1 MVDWEGPLT
10 EAFERATTYLAGL
23 PERRVGP
30 RATATELHQALGG
43 PLPSGPSDPRE
54 VVAHLAKG
62 VEDGLLPSGSGR
74 FFGFV
79 FGGATPASL
88 AADWLTTTWDQ
99 NAGLYAASPAAAV
112 VEDVAAGWLVE
123 LFGLPPTTSVG
134 FVTGAQMANFT
145 ALAAARHEVLRRV
158 GWDVERDGL
167 VGAPAIRVL
176 AGAERH
182 DTIDR
187 ALRFLG
193 LGTNCI
199 VPIAVDD
206 QGRMRADALAETL
219 GSPPTQDG
227 AADGEG
233 GAAGSGVERAA
244 GSGGDG
250 VSGEMVPTIV
260 CGQAGNVNT
269 GAFDP
274 IAEICEVAHAH
285 GAWVHV
291 DAAFGLWAA
300 VSPSLKGL
308 LDGAERADSWATDA
322 HKWLNVPYDSGL
334 VFCAHPEPHRAAMS
348 IRAAYLIQD
357 EDGERDSLDYNPEF
371 SRRAR
376 GIPVYAAI
384 RALGRAGIGEI
395 VDRCHAMAL
404 RFADTLS
411 SNGVEVLND
420 VVLNQVLVRFGDDL
434 LTRRVVSGVQQEGT
448 CWMSGTTWQGRAAMR
463 ISVTNWTTDESDIDR
478 SAAAVLRV
486 RDELLELSGDRPG

>member
-10 EAFERATTYLAGL
+10 EAYERATAYLDGL

-30 RATATELHQALGG
+30 RATAGELREALGG
-43 PLPSGPSDPRE
+43 PLPAGPTDPRK
-54 VVAHLAKG
+54 VIARLAEG

-112 VEDVAAGWLVE
+112 VEEVAAAWLVE
-123 LFGLPPTTSVG
+123 LFGLPTGTSVG

-145 ALAAARHEVLRRV
+145 GLAAARHEVLRRA

-167 VGAPAIRVL
+167 VGAPPIRVL

-206 QGRMRADALAETL
+206 QGRMRVDALEASLTDDA
-219 GSPPTQDG
+219 PQ
-227 AADGEG
+227 
-233 GAAGSGVERAA
+233 
-244 GSGGDG
+244 
-250 VSGEMVPTIV
+250 IV
-260 CGQAGNVNT
+260 CAQVGNVNT
-269 GAFDP
+269 GAID
-274 IAEICEVAHAH
+274 AVRDICERAHEH
-285 GAWVHV
+285 QAWVHV
-291 DAAFGLWAA
+291 DGAFGLWAT
-300 VSPSLKGL
+300 VSEQLRPLV
-308 LDGAERADSWATDA
+308 DGIELADSWASDA

-334 VFCAHPEPHRAAMS
+334 VLCAHSEPHRAAMS

-357 EDGERDSLDYNPEF
+357 ENGERDPMDYNPEF

-384 RALGRAGIGEI
+384 RALGRSGIAEI
-395 VDRCHAMAL
+395 VDRCHAMAQ
-404 RFADTLS
+404 RFADTLRAE
-411 SNGVEVLND
+411 GVEVLNE
-420 VVLNQVLVRFGDDL
+420 VVLNQILVRFGDDE
-434 LTRRVVSGVQQEGT
+434 LTRRVVAAVQREGT
-448 CWMSGTTWQGRAAMR
+448 CWMSGTTWQGTAAMR
-463 ISVTNWTTDESDIDR
+463 ISVTNWTTGAADIDR
-478 SAAAVLRV
+478 SAAAVVRCLRDQ
-486 RDELLELSGDRPG
+486 R

>member
-1 MVDWEGPLT
+1 MDWDGPLS
-10 EAFERATTYLAGL
+10 EAYERATTYLAGL

-30 RATATELHQALGG
+30 RATAAELRQALGG
-43 PLPSGPSDPRE
+43 ALPQSPTDPQE
-54 VVAHLAKG
+54 VIAHLAKG
-62 VEDGLLPSGSGR
+62 VEEGLLPSGSGR

-112 VEDVAAGWLVE
+112 VEEVTAEWLVE
-123 LFGLPPTTSVG
+123 LFGLPRGTSVG

-145 ALAAARHEVLRRV
+145 ALAAARHEVLRRA

-167 VGAPAIRVL
+167 IGAPAIRVL

-206 QGRMRADALAETL
+206 QGRLKPEALAEAL
-219 GSPPTQDG
+219 SDDG
-227 AADGEG
+227 
-233 GAAGSGVERAA
+233 
-244 GSGGDG
+244 
-250 VSGEMVPTIV
+250 PQIV
-260 CGQAGNVNT
+260 CAQAGNVNT

-274 IAEICEVAHAH
+274 VKTICDLAHDK

-291 DAAFGLWAA
+291 DGAFGIWAA
-300 VSPSLKGL
+300 VSDKLRPLV
-308 LDGAERADSWATDA
+308 DGIERADPWATDA
-322 HKWLNVPYDSGL
+322 HKTLNVPYDSGL

-357 EDGERDSLDYNPEF
+357 ENGERDSLDFNPEF

-376 GIPVYAAI
+376 GFAVYAAI
-384 RALGRAGIGEI
+384 RALGRSGIAEI
-395 VDRCHAMAL
+395 VDRCHAMAV
-404 RFADTLS
+404 RFAETLAANQTDTLAANQTETLAANQIS
-411 SNGVEVLND
+411 ILNE
-420 VVLNQVLVRFGDDL
+420 VVLNQVLVRFGDDDE
-434 LTRRVVSGVQQEGT
+434 LTRRVVRAVQDEGT
-448 CWMSGTTWQGRAAMR
+448 CWMSGTTWHGQAAMR
-463 ISVTNWTTDESDIDR
+463 ISVSNWTTDESDIDR
-478 SAAAVLRV
+478 SAAAVLQC
-486 RDELLELSGDRPG
+486 LQQA

>member
-1 MVDWEGPLT
+1 MVDWDGPLT

-23 PERRVGP
+23 PERPVGP
-30 RATATELHQALGG
+30 RATAAELRQALGG
-43 PLPSGPSDPRE
+43 ELPTGPGEPRD
-54 VVAHLAKG
+54 VIAHLAKG

-112 VEDVAAGWLVE
+112 VEEVTADWLVE
-123 LFGLPPTTSVG
+123 LFGLPRGTSVG

-145 ALAAARHEVLRRV
+145 ALAAARHEVLRRA

-167 VGAPAIRVL
+167 IGAPPIRVL

-206 QGRMRADALAETL
+206 QGRLEPEALAEAL
-219 GSPPTQDG
+219 SDDG
-227 AADGEG
+227 
-233 GAAGSGVERAA
+233 
-244 GSGGDG
+244 
-250 VSGEMVPTIV
+250 PQIV
-260 CGQAGNVNT
+260 CAQVGNVNT

-274 IAEICEVAHAH
+274 VETICDLAHEK

-291 DAAFGLWAA
+291 DGAFGIWAA
-300 VSPSLKGL
+300 VSPTLKSLV
-308 LDGAERADSWATDA
+308 DGIDRADSWATDA
-322 HKWLNVPYDSGL
+322 HKTLNVPYDSGL

-357 EDGERDSLDYNPEF
+357 ENGERDSLDYNPEF

-376 GIPVYAAI
+376 GFAVYAAI
-384 RALGRAGIGEI
+384 RALGRSGIAEI
-395 VDRCHAMAL
+395 VDRCHAMAR
-404 RFADTLS
+404 RFADTLAAD
-411 SNGVEVLND
+411 GVAVLND
-420 VVLNQVLVRFGDDL
+420 VVLNQALVRFGDDE
-434 LTRRVVSGVQQEGT
+434 LTRRVVRAVQDEGT
-448 CWMSGTTWQGRAAMR
+448 CWMSGTTWQGKAAMR
-463 ISVTNWTTDESDIDR
+463 ISVSNWTTDESDIDR
-478 SAAAVLRV
+478 SAAAVLRC
-486 RDELLELSGDRPG
+486 RDQAQRA

>member
-10 EAFERATTYLAGL
+10 EAYERATAYLDGL

-30 RATATELHQALGG
+30 RATAGELREALGG
-43 PLPSGPSDPRE
+43 PLPAGPTDPRK
-54 VVAHLAKG
+54 VIARLAEG

-112 VEDVAAGWLVE
+112 VEEVAAAWLVE
-123 LFGLPPTTSVG
+123 LFGLPTGTSVG

-145 ALAAARHEVLRRV
+145 GLAAARHEVLRRA

-167 VGAPAIRVL
+167 VGAPPIRVL

-206 QGRMRADALAETL
+206 QGRMRVDALEASLTDDA
-219 GSPPTQDG
+219 PQ
-227 AADGEG
+227 
-233 GAAGSGVERAA
+233 
-244 GSGGDG
+244 
-250 VSGEMVPTIV
+250 IV
-260 CGQAGNVNT
+260 CAQVGNVNT
-269 GAFDP
+269 GAID
-274 IAEICEVAHAH
+274 AVRDICERAHEH
-285 GAWVHV
+285 QAWVHV
-291 DAAFGLWAA
+291 DGAFGLWAA
-300 VSPSLKGL
+300 VSEQLRPLV
-308 LDGAERADSWATDA
+308 DGIELADSWASDA

-334 VFCAHPEPHRAAMS
+334 VLCAHPEPHRAAMS

-357 EDGERDSLDYNPEF
+357 ENGERDPMDYNPEF

-384 RALGRAGIGEI
+384 RALGRSGIAEI
-395 VDRCHAMAL
+395 VDRCHAMAQ
-404 RFADTLS
+404 RFADALRAE
-411 SNGVEVLND
+411 GVEVLNE
-420 VVLNQVLVRFGDDL
+420 VVLNQILVRFGDDE
-434 LTRRVVSGVQQEGT
+434 LTRRVVAAVQREGT
-448 CWMSGTTWQGRAAMR
+448 CWMSGTTWQGTAAMR
-463 ISVTNWTTDESDIDR
+463 ISVTNWTTGAADIDR
-478 SAAAVLRV
+478 SAAAVVRCLRDQ
-486 RDELLELSGDRPG
+486 R

>member
-1 MVDWEGPLT
+1 MVDWDGPLT

-30 RATATELHQALGG
+30 RATAAELQAALGG
-43 PLPSGPSDPRE
+43 PLPTGPTDPRE
-54 VVAHLAKG
+54 VVAQLADG
-62 VEDGLLPSGSGR
+62 VDDGLLPSGSGR

-112 VEDVAAGWLVE
+112 VEDIAASWLVE
-123 LFGLPPTTSVG
+123 LFGLPATTSVG

-145 ALAAARHEVLRRV
+145 GLAAARHEVLRRA

-167 VGAPAIRVL
+167 IGAPPIRVL

-193 LGTNCI
+193 LGTSCI
-199 VPIAVDD
+199 ESIAVDE
-206 QGRMRADALAETL
+206 QGRMRPDALAEAL
-219 GSPPTQDG
+219 ADG
-227 AADGEG
+227 AG
-233 GAAGSGVERAA
+233 GV
-244 GSGGDG
+244 
-250 VSGEMVPTIV
+250 IV
-260 CGQAGNVNT
+260 CAQVGNVNT

-274 IAEICEVAHAH
+274 IREVCEVAHEH

-291 DAAFGLWAA
+291 DGAFGLWAA
-300 VSPSLKGL
+300 MSDELGTL
-308 LDGAERADSWATDA
+308 LDGVELADSWATDA

-334 VFCAHPEPHRAAMS
+334 VFCAHPEAHRAAMS

-384 RALGRAGIGEI
+384 RALGRAGIAEI
-395 VDRCHAMAL
+395 VDRCHAMAN
-404 RFADTLS
+404 RFADALRD
-411 SNGVEVLND
+411 GGADVLND
-420 VVLNQVLVRFGDDL
+420 VILNQVLVRFGDDDA
-434 LTRRVVSGVQQEGT
+434 LTRQVITTVQNEGT

-463 ISVTNWTTDESDIDR
+463 ISVTNWTTGPADIDR
-478 SAAAVLRV
+478 SAETVLGTLRKV
-486 RDELLELSGDRPG
+486 S

>member
-30 RATATELHQALGG
+30 RATAAELRRALGG
-43 PLPSGPSDPRE
+43 TLPTGPTDPRD
-54 VVAHLAKG
+54 VIAHLAKG

-88 AADWLTTTWDQ
+88 AADWLTATWDQ

-112 VEDVAAGWLVE
+112 VEEVAADWLVE
-123 LFGLPPTTSVG
+123 LFGLPRGTSVG

-145 ALAAARHEVLRRV
+145 GLAAARHEVLRRV

-167 VGAPAIRVL
+167 IGAPPIRVL

-182 DTIDR
+182 DTVDR

-199 VPIAVDD
+199 VPIDVDD
-206 QGRMRADALAETL
+206 QGRMRADALSEAL
-219 GSPPTQDG
+219 QDG
-227 AADGEG
+227 
-233 GAAGSGVERAA
+233 
-244 GSGGDG
+244 
-250 VSGEMVPTIV
+250 PQIV
-260 CGQAGNVNT
+260 CAQAGNVNT
-269 GAFDP
+269 GAVDP
-274 IAEICEVAHAH
+274 IAEICDLARAA

-291 DAAFGLWAA
+291 DGAFGLWAA
-300 VSPSLKGL
+300 VSEKLRPLV
-308 LDGAERADSWATDA
+308 DGIDRADSWATDA

-334 VFCAHPEPHRAAMS
+334 VLCAHPEPHRAAMS

-357 EDGERDSLDYNPEF
+357 ENGERDSLDFNPEF

-376 GIPVYAAI
+376 GFAVYAAI
-384 RALGRAGIGEI
+384 RALGSSGIAEI
-395 VDRCHAMAL
+395 VDRCHAMAR
-404 RFADTLS
+404 RFADTLAA
-411 SNGVEVLND
+411 NGVAVLND
-420 VVLNQVLVRFGDDL
+420 VVLNQVLVRFGDDA
-434 LTRRVVSGVQQEGT
+434 LTRRVVGAVQQEGT
-448 CWMSGTTWQGRAAMR
+448 CWMSGTTWQGKAAMR

-478 SAAAVLRV
+478 SAAAVLRSLV
-486 RDELLELSGDRPG
+486 VTRD

>member
-10 EAFERATTYLAGL
+10 EAYERATAYLDGL

-30 RATATELHQALGG
+30 RATAGELREALGG
-43 PLPSGPSDPRE
+43 PLPAGPTDPRK
-54 VVAHLAKG
+54 VIARLAEG

-112 VEDVAAGWLVE
+112 VEEVAAAWLVE
-123 LFGLPPTTSVG
+123 LFGLPTGTSVG

-145 ALAAARHEVLRRV
+145 GLAAARHEVLRRA

-167 VGAPAIRVL
+167 VGAPPIRVL

-193 LGTNCI
+193 LGTSCI
-199 VPIAVDD
+199 VPIAVDE
-206 QGRMRADALAETL
+206 QGRMRADALE
-219 GSPPTQDG
+219 
-227 AADGEG
+227 AALTDD
-233 GAAGSGVERAA
+233 A
-244 GSGGDG
+244 
-250 VSGEMVPTIV
+250 PQIV
-260 CGQAGNVNT
+260 CAQVGNVNT
-269 GAFDP
+269 GAID
-274 IAEICEVAHAH
+274 AVRDICERAHEH
-285 GAWVHV
+285 QAWVHV
-291 DAAFGLWAA
+291 DGAFGLWAT
-300 VSPSLKGL
+300 VSEQLRPLV
-308 LDGAERADSWATDA
+308 DGIELADSWASDA

-334 VFCAHPEPHRAAMS
+334 VLCAHPEPHRAAMS

-357 EDGERDSLDYNPEF
+357 ENGERDPMDYNPEF

-384 RALGRAGIGEI
+384 RALGRSGIAEI
-395 VDRCHAMAL
+395 VDRCHAMAQ
-404 RFADTLS
+404 RFADALRAE
-411 SNGVEVLND
+411 GVEVLNE
-420 VVLNQVLVRFGDDL
+420 VVLNQILVRFGDDE
-434 LTRRVVSGVQQEGT
+434 LTRRVVAAVQREGT
-448 CWMSGTTWQGRAAMR
+448 CWMSGTTWQGTAAMR
-463 ISVTNWTTDESDIDR
+463 ISVTNWTTGAADIDR
-478 SAAAVLRV
+478 SAAAVVRCLRDQ
-486 RDELLELSGDRPG
+486 R